1 MNMSRLLAVFVTV
14 TALAMTAVA
23 SWDRGGTA
31 VDRLLLVSLSIAL
44 CLGTHLIPA
53 ISKRKLAWLLWAGCL
68 LGTVYGH
75 VTFFTHASLRANEL
89 RVQHSVLMVGVGR
102 QIAAIRESLESI
114 KARPIATVADE
125 LSVSRDKWQRRALRE
140 ELAEAKRAAALRD
153 ELVSLSGAAT
163 TAEVMDAVDPVTARL
178 VAVTGSNE
186 ASIVLLVGL
195 GFSILLELMG
205 ALLWFEVLRP
215 HQGFIASE
223 SNAPIPDDDPITV
236 LKAAIDSGKCR
247 ATVSGIR
254 SFLGCS
260 QAKAIVLRRA
270 LI

>member
-1 MNMSRLLAVFVTV
+1 MKITRLLAVFVTV
-14 TALAMTAVA
+14 TAMAMAAVA
-23 SWDRGGTA
+23 AWDRGGTA
-31 VDRLLLVSLSIAL
+31 FDRLLLVALSIAL

-53 ISKRKLAWLLWAGCL
+53 LTKRRLSWLLWAGCL

-125 LSVSRDKWQRRALRE
+125 LSINRDKWQRRALRD
-140 ELAEAKRAAALRD
+140 ELAEAKRAATLRD
-153 ELVSLSGAAT
+153 ELVRLTGSAT
-163 TAEVMDAVDPVTARL
+163 TAELTETVDPVTARL
-178 VAVTGSNE
+178 VAVTGSSE
-186 ASIVLLVGL
+186 ASIALLVGL
-195 GFSILLELMG
+195 GFSILLEFMG

-215 HQGFIASE
+215 HQGFVASE
-223 SNAPIPDDDPITV
+223 SNAPIPDDEPITV
-236 LKAAIDSGKCR
+236 LKAAIESGKCR
-247 ATVSGIR
+247 ATVSEIR

-260 QAKAIVLRRA
+260 QAKAIELRRA
-270 LI
+270 LV